1 MNNNINLE
9 YQEHWT
15 ELEKTLKELTEEK
28 INMVSNK
35 NTKQWFKESCK
46 KAVQGRDKA
55 ISLVTVESSE
65 ENKSQSRNNK
75 R

>member
-15 ELEKTLKELTEEK
+15 ELENTLKELTEEK
-28 INMVSNK
+28 IGMVSNK
-35 NTKQWFKESCK
+35 KTKQWFIESCK
-46 KAVQGRDKA
+46 KAVQERDKA

-65 ENKSQSRNNK
+65 ESKS
-75 R
+75 